1 MEYDDGLIACSDDGV
16 IIRRYD
22 VFLRPKHIPYDQIR
36 KVTQVELRGFR
47 FGNWRLWGST
57 DLRHW
62 FNLDRRR
69 PEETRG
75 VRPRPGRTDETGHYP
90 GRPAAS
96 DRSPALARRLGDGAL
111 MDPTRRC
118 RPIRV
123 MRKSSASRK
132 D

>member
-16 IIRRYD
+16 IIR
-22 VFLRPKHIPYDQIR
+22 
-36 KVTQVELRGFR
+36 
-47 FGNWRLWGST
+47 
-57 DLRHW
+57 
-62 FNLDRRR
+62 
-69 PEETRG
+69 
-75 VRPRPGRTDETGHYP
+75 
-90 GRPAAS
+90 S
-96 DRSPALARRLGDGAL
+96 DRNTAFARRLGDGPL

>member
-1 MEYDDGLIACSDDGV
+1 MPGMEYDDGLIACSDDGV

-36 KVTQVELRGFR
+36 EVTQVELRGLR

-69 PEETRG
+69 PRKHVGLVLDLGERTKPVITPDDPQRVIAVLRSHG
-75 VRPRPGRTDETGHYP
+75 VSVTER
-90 GRPAAS
+90 
-96 DRSPALARRLGDGAL
+96 
-111 MDPTRRC
+111 
-118 RPIRV
+118 
-123 MRKSSASRK
+123 
-132 D
+132 